1 VLLSGWVRPVSPVYS
16 SPKSG
21 SAAAATTPARL
32 AKEFDG
38 HVLWRTTSDGTTY
51 VVALRKGNLERYR
64 VNDDGTTTRVDS
76 SPRRLGRRWLVALF
90 VVGGLLFVGAG
101 IASESHPELT
111 PLVVVGWLL
120 WAAGIVIG
128 GLGQDLPRRAHRAY
142 GGKGQWHAP
151 TDLWAWTPQS
161 AAQLSAV
168 ERIADEHAGVA
179 YVRDVGARSVDVV
192 GVRKGRIERYWVDEH
207 GDAGLLEVTDSRG
220 SYLAERI
227 LRYTFLALW
236 LGLTAVLLAV
246 EERKGLLIALI
257 VGALAVVMLAAW
269 RSDPE
274 GRLMRRLKSGAD
286 DWIEIRT
293 QEPENDA

>member
-1 VLLSGWVRPVSPVYS
+1 VSPVYS

-21 SAAAATTPARL
+21 SAVAATTPARL
-32 AKEFDG
+32 AREFDG
-38 HVLWRTTSDGTTY
+38 HVLWHTTSDGTTY

-64 VNDDGTTTRVDS
+64 VNEDGTATLVDS
-76 SPRRLGRRWLVALF
+76 SSRRFGRRWLVALF

-120 WAAGIVIG
+120 WIAGIVIG
-128 GLGQDLPRRAHRAY
+128 GLSQDLARRAHRAY

-151 TDLWAWTPQS
+151 TDLRTWKPQS

-168 ERIADEHAGVA
+168 ERIADDHAGAA
-179 YVRDVGARSVDVV
+179 YVRDVGARTVDVV
-192 GVRKGRIERYWVDEH
+192 AVRKGRVERFWVDEH
-207 GDAGLLEVTDSRG
+207 GDADLLEVTDSRG
-220 SYLAERI
+220 PYLAERI
-227 LRYTFLALW
+227 LRYAFLALW
-236 LGLTAVLLAV
+236 LGLIAVLLAV
-246 EERKGLLIALI
+246 EERRGLLIALI
-257 VGALAVVMLAAW
+257 VGALAIVMLAAW

-274 GRLMRRLKSGAD
+274 GSLVRRLKSGPD
-286 DWIEIRT
+286 EWVEIRT

>member
-1 VLLSGWVRPVSPVYS
+1 MSPVYS

-64 VNDDGTTTRVDS
+64 VNDDGTATLVDS
-76 SPRRLGRRWLVALF
+76 SPRRFGRRWLVALF

-101 IASESHPELT
+101 LASESHPDLV

-151 TDLWAWTPQS
+151 TNLRNWTPRS
-161 AAQLSAV
+161 TAQLAAV
-168 ERIADEHAGVA
+168 ERIADDHAGVA
-179 YVRDVGARSVDVV
+179 YVRDVGARAVDVV
-192 GVRKGRIERYWVDEH
+192 ALGKGRVERYWVDEH
-207 GDAGLLEVTDSRG
+207 GDAGLLESTESRMP
-220 SYLAERI
+220 YLIERI
-227 LRYTFLALW
+227 LYATFLALW
-236 LGLTAVLLAV
+236 LALIAVAFV
-246 EERKGLLIALI
+246 GGERKGVLIAL
-257 VGALAVVMLAAW
+257 VLTAFVVVMFAGW
-269 RSDPE
+269 RADPE
-274 GRLMRRLKSGAD
+274 ARLARRLKSGPD
-286 DWIEIRT
+286 EWVEIRT